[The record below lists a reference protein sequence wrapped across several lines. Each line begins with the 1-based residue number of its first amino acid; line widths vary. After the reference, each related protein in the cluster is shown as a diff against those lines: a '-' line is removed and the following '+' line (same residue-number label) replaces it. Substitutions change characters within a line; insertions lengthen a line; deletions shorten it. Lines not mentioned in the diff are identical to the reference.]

1 MSSAFFKGIHLHLSL
16 FIFIHFIHCH
26 AFSPISPNAKKWKE
40 AIAHGDWSVVMFF
53 TLLISYVTCFC
64 FFVYCLHVFLQINI
78 FMRIVTVTTVA
89 EGDDEKTD
97 YEYLHFIKAGTCEP
111 FSKPSVPLS
120 TSWDVLF
127 QLCWEGFFAKE
138 TFADQSFFISLFLV
152 LSTLSSHWDWAVVLV
167 MIGWRQRV
175 ADPTLKKR
183 LDLHIL
189 KTFHQSPGQIIIM
202 HHQKWRSIEWLD
214 APSICKCKCQC
225 KYRRN

>member
-1 MSSAFFKGIHLHLSL
+1 
-16 FIFIHFIHCH
+16 
-26 AFSPISPNAKKWKE
+26 
-40 AIAHGDWSVVMFF
+40 
-53 TLLISYVTCFC
+53 
-64 FFVYCLHVFLQINI
+64 
-78 FMRIVTVTTVA
+78 MRIVTVTTVA
-89 EGDDEKTD
+89 EGNDEKID

-120 TSWDVLF
+120 TSWDALF

-214 APSICKCKCQC
+214 APSICKCKCQFKC
-225 KYRRN
+225 RRN